1 MRNRRRKQFI
11 DKAVQGALIR
21 RIVLHW
27 MMFFTMAFFVFP
39 LWKLLSSGD
48 LSRPFTE
55 LMLRS
60 LAETV
65 PVLAILI
72 AMIPIFVWD
81 TVTLS
86 NRFAG
91 PVYRFHKAIRGLTAG
106 EEVPPIKLR
115 KGDFW
120 KNVAE
125 DFNVMM
131 ERFKSERAEQAP
143 QTGEPDPEPEP
154 VQCG

>member
-1 MRNRRRKQFI
+1 MRNRRKKQFV
-11 DKAVQGALIR
+11 DRAVQGALAR
-21 RIVLHW
+21 RIILHW
-27 MMFFTMAFFVFP
+27 LLFFTMAFFVFP

-48 LSRPFTE
+48 LSRPFAE

-60 LAETV
+60 WAETA
-65 PVLAILI
+65 PVLFVLV

-81 TVTLS
+81 TMTLS
-86 NRFAG
+86 HRFAG
-91 PVYRFHKAIRGLTAG
+91 PVYRFHKAIRDLAAG

-131 ERFKSERAEQAP
+131 ERFKSEQAEQA
-143 QTGEPDPEPEP
+143 QQDEEPEP
-154 VQCG
+154 APCG